1 MTIENNVGD
10 IMAKFLVTGE
20 VRIGASTRQFE
31 KQVEAESE
39 KLAKENAYA
48 LFGSNAG
55 IKRSA
60 VKIKAVEK
68 L

>member
-1 MTIENNVGD
+1 MGD

-20 VRIGASTRQFE
+20 VRMGKTNRQFE
-31 KQVEAESE
+31 KQIEAASE
-39 KLAKENAYA
+39 KLAKEDTYA

-55 IKRSA
+55 IKRAA